1 LIVSRKSLGSD
12 SGLRRKVSKILAC
25 YDIECKPPRHRR
37 WGFFLWGLKTMKIIE
52 SVKEMQEFSESLRR
66 NGKKIAFVPTMG
78 YLHDG
83 HLSLMEEGKKLGDCL
98 IISIYVN
105 PTQFGPGEDLEQY
118 PRDIEKDRKLS
129 EDVGVDV
136 IFYPPDSEMYPEYY
150 QTFVDVEKVTK
161 NLCGL
166 SRPIHF
172 RGVTTVC
179 TKLFNIVKPHVTVF
193 GKKDFQQFV
202 TIKRMV
208 EDLNMDID
216 VVGMPTIREADG
228 LAMSSR
234 NAYLKEGERESAL
247 SLSRSLETAKE
258 LYDNGARKAINIIS
272 NIEKIIEIHPHTEI
286 DYVRICD
293 TTTMEDVEYLESE
306 SVIAL
311 AVRVGVTRLIDNYV
325 FGEPLDIEL

>member
-1 LIVSRKSLGSD
+1 
-12 SGLRRKVSKILAC
+12 
-25 YDIECKPPRHRR
+25 
-37 WGFFLWGLKTMKIIE
+37 
-52 SVKEMQEFSESLRR
+52 MQEYSESLRR

-83 HLSLMEEGKKLGDCL
+83 HLSLMKEGKKLGDCL
-98 IISIYVN
+98 VISIYVN
-105 PTQFGPGEDLEQY
+105 PTQFGPEEDLEKY

-129 EDVGVDV
+129 KDVGVDV
-136 IFYPPDSEMYPEYY
+136 IFYPPDSEMYPEHY

-179 TKLFNIVKPHVTVF
+179 AKLFNIVKPHVTVF
-193 GKKDFQQFV
+193 GKKDFQQLV

-208 EDLNMDID
+208 KDLNMDID

-247 SLSRSLETAKE
+247 SLSRALETAKE

-272 NIEKIIEIHPHTEI
+272 NIKAIIEVHPHTKI
-286 DYVRICD
+286 DYVKICD
-293 TTTMEDVEYLESE
+293 TTTMNDLEYLESE
-306 SVIAL
+306 AVIAL
-311 AVRVGVTRLIDNYV
+311 AVQVGVTRLIDNYV
-325 FGEPLDIEL
+325 FGEPLDIEE